1 MNLRGVE
8 HSSKVTAPEAKEQVR
23 FLLAH
28 TEQLPIVNLPREQVT
43 NAEMQDLVWR
53 MFNMFR
59 AIFATDIAESQ
70 ARNRAVASVM
80 RFLCKIESLDSKLK
94 PKRAKPIWIA
104 KFNFL
109 GLLRIC
115 ESFVLFRHVRNMYEG
130 GIVGEGIV
138 KVLRPLVSKGVHDKW
153 AANLLM
159 KYYRQFTLDLLI
171 QATEGDLPKRLK
183 CPLGENVE
191 SSKFKRYTTVAEVID
206 QIQKG
211 QPLPILLFG
220 SPVEWRAGVIIVA
233 SNRWYFRELECG
245 IGEDVLDDPYG
256 LAYHRI
262 HLREYEDCFGR
273 VNGDFTQSLGGLPFW
288 DYGIVLPDIIEDVQ
302 VFRYG
307 ILRSNWQYLDRNCN
321 WSQFD

>member
-1 MNLRGVE
+1 MGRVSLKSYGPWYQRECMTNGQQIYYEVLPAVHFGFAY
-8 HSSKVTAPEAKEQVR
+8 SS
-23 FLLAH
+23 
-28 TEQLPIVNLPREQVT
+28 N
-43 NAEMQDLVWR
+43 WG
-53 MFNMFR
+53 
-59 AIFATDIAESQ
+59 
-70 ARNRAVASVM
+70 
-80 RFLCKIESLDSKLK
+80 DS
-94 PKRAKPIWIA
+94 
-104 KFNFL
+104 
-109 GLLRIC
+109 
-115 ESFVLFRHVRNMYEG
+115 
-130 GIVGEGIV
+130 
-138 KVLRPLVSKGVHDKW
+138 
-153 AANLLM
+153 
-159 KYYRQFTLDLLI
+159 
-171 QATEGDLPKRLK
+171 PKRLK

-191 SSKFKRYTTVAEVID
+191 SSKFKRYTTTAEVID